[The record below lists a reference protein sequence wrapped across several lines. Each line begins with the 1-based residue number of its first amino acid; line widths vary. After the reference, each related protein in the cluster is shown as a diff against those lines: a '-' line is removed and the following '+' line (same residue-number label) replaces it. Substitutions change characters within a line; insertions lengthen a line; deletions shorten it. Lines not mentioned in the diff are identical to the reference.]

1 MKSHLEIAGLICAV
15 CLFVGVLR
23 WSVNDS
29 TVFGDNVEES
39 DVSSEGYVRGEPV
52 FERLPTDDPNLICC
66 YRPRAGFCTRLEYG
80 GRRPCDLSGN
90 QPEGIDDHMNPYG
103 HELRVVN
110 GCPVYI
116 ALDNPVCVEG
126 ENPEE

>member
-1 MKSHLEIAGLICAV
+1 MKSHLEIAATICVACVLIGLVQWPVANSP
-15 CLFVGVLR
+15 R
-23 WSVNDS
+23 S
-29 TVFGDNVEES
+29 VEETS
-39 DVSSEGYVRGEPV
+39 PSSHEYVRGEPV
-52 FERLPTDDPNLICC
+52 FELLPTDDPNLICC
-66 YRPRAGFCTRLEYG
+66 FRPRAGFCTRLEYG
-80 GRRPCDLSGN
+80 GRRPCDLN
-90 QPEGIDDHMNPYG
+90 VNPPEGIDDHMNPYG